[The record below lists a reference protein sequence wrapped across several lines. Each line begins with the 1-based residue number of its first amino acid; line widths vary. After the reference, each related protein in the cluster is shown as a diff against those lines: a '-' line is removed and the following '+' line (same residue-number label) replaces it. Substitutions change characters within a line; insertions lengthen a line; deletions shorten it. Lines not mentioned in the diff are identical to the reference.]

1 MTSLYKILKGMNT
14 CVFATGLTGSL
25 YLAGP
30 YTSQKIS
37 QNNSPK
43 IENQAYIKKILEK
56 ERKRAG
62 IKENIKINVFLNNG
76 WEAYSQKIG
85 KEEYKIILPYK
96 DSNLSDLRHELYHIA
111 DGHFNGGETKS
122 SIRYALEYLFWH
134 EPQATIY
141 QLTGL
146 KL

>member
-1 MTSLYKILKGMNT
+1 MNT

>member
-1 MTSLYKILKGMNT
+1 MDILDKILRGVNH
-14 CVFATGLTGSL
+14 CFFATGLIGSL
-25 YLAGP
+25 YLAGL

-43 IENQAYIKKILEK
+43 IENQAYIEKILEK

-62 IKENIKINVFLNNG
+62 IKENIKINAFLNNEG
-76 WEAYSQKIG
+76 AAYSQKIG